1 MSEARPKVADSAPFD
16 QSGTQPLHRELG
28 MAGSCRA
35 SLYIYNTEAEID
47 TFIEAL
53 QSNLAMFAGLAA

>member
-1 MSEARPKVADSAPFD
+1 
-16 QSGTQPLHRELG
+16 